1 MTAASPSNLPSNIPQ
16 ADIDSF
22 VAHFQQS
29 KRIIAL
35 VGAGLSAS
43 SGLATFRGAG
53 GLWRRHDAMML
64 ATPEAFAQN
73 PALVWQFYNYRRHM
87 SLKAKPNRAHFALA
101 ELARKRKGFIT
112 VTQNVDG
119 LSPRANHPMEQI
131 FFLHGSL
138 FDLRCTGFYCRHT
151 EINNFTDPVVPAL
164 AIPTDDEDAA
174 SAALQAKEQRQQ
186 DNGADQERVEPAP
199 QELDISDANVALPD
213 LPLDALPHCPECK
226 TGLLRPGVVWFGE
239 ALPKLTIEMVDDW
252 IDDGPID
259 LVLVIGTSSK
269 VYPAAGY
276 SQEARQRGARV
287 AVFNIDRNDEPSGG
301 MRRNDWFFEGDA
313 AVILPEL
320 LKSVI
325 GEIGDDGSV
334 VRPPSSSI

>member
-1 MTAASPSNLPSNIPQ
+1 
-16 ADIDSF
+16 
-22 VAHFQQS
+22 
-29 KRIIAL
+29 
-35 VGAGLSAS
+35 
-43 SGLATFRGAG
+43 
-53 GLWRRHDAMML
+53 
-64 ATPEAFAQN
+64 
-73 PALVWQFYNYRRHM
+73 M
-87 SLKAKPNRAHFALA
+87 SLKAKPNRAHYALA
-101 ELARKRKGFIT
+101 ELARRRKGFIT

-119 LSPRANHPMEQI
+119 LSSRASHPTEQV

-138 FDLRCTGFYCRHT
+138 FDLRCTGFYCKHT

-164 AIPTDDEDAA
+164 AIPTEDDEAA
-174 SAALQAKEQRQQ
+174 TAALQAKEQSR
-186 DNGADQERVEPAP
+186 
-199 QELDISDANVALPD
+199 ELDISNADVTLPD
-213 LPLDALPHCPECK
+213 LPLDALPHCPSCK

-252 IDDGPID
+252 IDEGPID

-287 AVFNIDRNDEPSGG
+287 AVFNTDRNDEPSGG
-301 MRRNDWFFEGDA
+301 MRNKDWFFEGDA
-313 AVILPEL
+313 AVVLPEL

-334 VRPPSSSI
+334 VHAPSSNI